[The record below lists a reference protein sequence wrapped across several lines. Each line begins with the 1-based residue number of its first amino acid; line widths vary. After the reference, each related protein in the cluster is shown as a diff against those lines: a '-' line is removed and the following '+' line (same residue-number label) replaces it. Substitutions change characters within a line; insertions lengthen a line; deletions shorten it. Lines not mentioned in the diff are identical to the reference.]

1 MKKRP
6 LTQLSDYIDLVTR
19 RKWWI
24 IIPAL
29 VVPLLVFCVGRKL
42 PKVYKSETL
51 ILVAPQKVPTDYVKP
66 TVNGDVS
73 DRLQTLSQQ
82 ILSRT
87 RLDAVIDEFNLYPQ
101 MKKTTTRDQVVERMR
116 SDITV
121 EIVADPRPERRSIGA
136 FRISYMG
143 SDPAVV
149 QAVVQRLSS
158 LFISENLKAR
168 EMQANGTTAF
178 IEDALAQTKAKL
190 ADQEDAIRKFK
201 AQNMGSLPEQEQANL
216 TVLSQLQASL
226 QSASDDMGRAE
237 QQRVYLE
244 SMLAA
249 YDKAGPSGKSS
260 GLPKRLE
267 DLRSQLAVAE
277 QMYTPQHPDVIRLKH
292 DVAAVEAQIANSHGS
307 AADEPD
313 VNRSQLTAIRQE
325 IAAKKA
331 KKAQIEQQIERV
343 QGHIAMLPSVE
354 MRFADLNRDYET
366 TKAQYK
372 TLLEKKD
379 SSLLAAD
386 MEKRAEGEQFQVLDP
401 ANYPQTPIKPDLAQL
416 NAMGLLGGIGLGL
429 GLAFLSHMRD
439 NRIHSMADL
448 EYYLNVPLLAQIPRI
463 AGQPA
468 QAAKRA
474 AA

>member
-6 LTQLSDYIDLVTR
+6 LTQISDYVDLLLR

-24 IIPAL
+24 IVPVL
-29 VVPLLVFCVGRKL
+29 LVPLTVYFVGKKI
-42 PKVYKSETL
+42 PKVYKSETM

-66 TVNGDVS
+66 TVNGDVT

-87 RLDAVIDEFNLYPQ
+87 RLDSVIDEFNLYPQ
-101 MKKTTTRDQVVERMR
+101 LKDKYTREQIVEKMR
-116 SDITV
+116 ADITV

-143 SDPAVV
+143 NDPHTV

-168 EMQANGTTAF
+168 ETQANGTTQF
-178 IEDALAQTKAKL
+178 IEDALAQTQAKL

-216 TVLSQLQASL
+216 TVLSQLQAML
-226 QSASDDMGRAE
+226 QATTDEIARAE

-244 SMLAA
+244 SMMAA
-249 YDKAGPSGKSS
+249 YDKTNQTGHGSDLQK
-260 GLPKRLE
+260 KLE
-267 DLRSQLAVAE
+267 DLRSQLAVAQ
-277 QMYTPQHPDVIRLKH
+277 QMYTPEHPDVVRLKR
-292 DVAAVEAQIANSHGS
+292 DVKAIETQLATAPPKT
-307 AADEPD
+307 DEPD
-313 VNRSQLTAIRQE
+313 VNRSQLSAIRQE
-325 IAAKKA
+325 ITLKKA
-331 KKAQIEQQIERV
+331 KQAQVEQQIQKV
-343 QGHIAMLPSVE
+343 QGHIEMLPSVE
-354 MRFADLNRDYET
+354 MRFADLNRDYES

-401 ANYPQTPIKPDLAQL
+401 ANFPQTPIKPDLMQL
-416 NAMGLLGGIGLGL
+416 DAMGVLAGLGIGF
-429 GLAFLSHMRD
+429 GLAFLAHMRD
-439 NRIHSMADL
+439 KTLHGPADV
-448 EYYLNVPLLAQIPRI
+448 EYYLNIPLLVQLPKV
-463 AGQPA
+463 AGA
-468 QAAKRA
+468 ATNAKRA
-474 AA
+474 TA